1 MMDLIRTVLT
11 SDNISFMFRG
21 MLLSIEFS
29 VVVIFFSFIIG
40 TILGILRAY
49 GNKIV
54 KNFVIVYV
62 EIFRNTPLLLWIL
75 FARFSLP
82 QVFAV
87 TSFQS
92 VVIMFVIFASAGLSE
107 VIRGGLA
114 SVDKGQF
121 EAAKA
126 QGFTFIQTLRYI
138 VLPQVFKNIVP
149 QILQSI
155 ISTLKDSSYL
165 STVGIADF
173 LFQAR
178 VVMGHIFEPSQ
189 IIFLFGYI
197 AMLYFIIDFGISLV
211 VRYMTSKKRSSRKR
225 SRQMK
230 KGMA

>member
-138 VLPQVFKNIVP
+138 VLPQVFKKIVP

>member
-1 MMDLIRTVLT
+1 MMDVIQAVLT
-11 SDNISFMFRG
+11 PDNVSFMFQG

-40 TILGILRAY
+40 TILGMLRAY

-54 KNFVIVYV
+54 QKFVVVYV
-62 EIFRNTPLLLWIL
+62 ELFRNTPLLLWIL
-75 FARFSLP
+75 FARFTLP

-87 TSFQS
+87 TSFQA
-92 VVIMFVIFASAGLSE
+92 VTIMFVIFASASLSE
-107 VIRGGLA
+107 IVRGGLA
-114 SVDKGQF
+114 SIEKGQF

-138 VLPQVFKNIVP
+138 VLPQVFKKIVP

-155 ISTLKDSSYL
+155 ITTLKDSSYL

-197 AMLYFIIDFGISLV
+197 AMLYFIIDFGISMI
-211 VRYMTSKKRSSRKR
+211 VRYMTSSKRSLRKR
-225 SRQMK
+225 SRQLK